1 MSRTLLRHG
10 LFLIFLLFGG
20 GLLAQDSGIDDST
33 GKKRGSLELRA
44 QAGGNL
50 SVRTDFLTET
60 RVPLPGYMIGGSIG
74 FYLADKLIGRGSL
87 LYSER
92 KFAFDN
98 DFNTRYQ
105 SFLIPILIEYQYNNF
120 GFFIGRHI
128 DYIMKAEA
136 GTRNLDPF
144 DVIDTVDRFSVGSD
158 LGIGYDILTSAFK
171 LRIEGHLQR
180 SSDIWTTNLS
190 LVFIY

>member
-120 GFFIGRHI
+120 GFFI
-128 DYIMKAEA
+128 
-136 GTRNLDPF
+136 
-144 DVIDTVDRFSVGSD
+144 VDRFSVGSD